1 MATYE
6 RISVARD
13 EDVITITLTNPAK
26 RNTLAR
32 ETMLELIDALTQ
44 AGQSDATGVMIAA
57 EGSVFSAGH
66 DFTDMSGI
74 GFAEAK
80 ALLDICTEM
89 MTLVQRI
96 PQVVLAKVH
105 ALATAAG
112 CQLVAS
118 CDLAIAA
125 DTAGFA
131 APGGKGG
138 LFCHTPMVAISRAVG
153 RKKGLEMAL
162 TGDVIDAE
170 TACQWGLVN
179 RVVPADELDEACAD
193 LLKRATRG
201 SAFSKAMG
209 KHNYYV
215 QFDLDQ
221 KAAYE
226 HASNVMAAGVTTND
240 GQEGINS
247 FIEKRRPT
255 WTNS

>member
-1 MATYE
+1 MAAYE
-6 RISVARD
+6 RITVDRQDS
-13 EDVITITLTNPAK
+13 VITITLANPDR

-32 ETMLELIDALTQ
+32 ETMLELTDALTI
-44 AGQSDATGVMIAA
+44 AGASDATGVMIAA
-57 EGSVFSAGH
+57 QGAVFSAGH
-66 DFTDMSGI
+66 DFSDMADI

-80 ALLDICTEM
+80 ELLDICTNM
-89 MTLVQRI
+89 MTLIQQI

-118 CDLAIAA
+118 CDLAVAA

-179 RVVPADELDEACAD
+179 RVVPAAELDGAAAE
-193 LLKRATRG
+193 LLARATRG

-215 QFDLDQ
+215 QYDLDQ
-221 KAAYE
+221 NAAYE

-240 GQEGINS
+240 GQEGIKS
-247 FIEKRRPT
+247 FIEKRRPE
-255 WTNS
+255 WQNS